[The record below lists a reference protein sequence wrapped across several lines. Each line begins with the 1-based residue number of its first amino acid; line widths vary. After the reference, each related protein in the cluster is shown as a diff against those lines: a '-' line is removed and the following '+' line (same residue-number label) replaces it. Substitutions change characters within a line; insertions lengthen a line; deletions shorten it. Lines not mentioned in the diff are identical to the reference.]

1 MCNLHLFMKENLC
14 RFLEFILTLCCEISA
29 RACFGYHLFHLRMA
43 VQIIFQTVCYILSL
57 RNHSYAIRKILHN
70 AAHKKRIMRATQNN
84 GINISVLQHQLVD
97 AFLYEII
104 SSPDYLLHWL
114 PRWQPKADKPRH
126 SPESRPKFRNF
137 HIITLAFNSTFCSQK
152 SHVITLGNSTNYFGS
167 RADNTRELFCWDPTQ
182 EYRAAAKNVVP

>member
-1 MCNLHLFMKENLC
+1 MCYLHLFMKENLC

-29 RACFGYHLFHLRMA
+29 RACLSYHLLHLRMA

-104 SSPDYLLHWL
+104 SSRTICFIGFYDGS
-114 PRWQPKADKPRH
+114 PKRTSH
-126 SPESRPKFRNF
+126 TTHLNLRPKFRYF
-137 HIITLAFNSTFCSQK
+137 HIITLAFDSTFSSQK
-152 SHVITLGNSTNYFGS
+152 SYVITLGDSTDYFGC
-167 RADNTRELFCWDPTQ
+167 RTDNTQNSSAGIQLWNI
-182 EYRAAAKNVVP
+182 ALL

>member
-43 VQIIFQTVCYILSL
+43 LQIIFQTVCYILSL

-104 SSPDYLLHWL
+104 SSRTICFIGFHDGS
-114 PRWQPKADKPRH
+114 PKRTSHAIH
-126 SPESRPKFRNF
+126 LNLWPKFRNF

-167 RADNTRELFCWDPTQ
+167 RADNTQNSSAGIQLWNIALLQRT
-182 EYRAAAKNVVP
+182 